1 MNSLKKIIQL
11 GNSVRD
17 KKQIFVIIK
26 PEYLKYQQK
35 IVDIFIKNG
44 WSIDKLRTKQLLPS
58 EAQGIYRVHRGESFY
73 KDLCKYMTS
82 GPSVGIL
89 FTKRGNSSDTTFG
102 SIQKIKNEIRSKWSI
117 DDMKNVIHSSDS
129 PEAVSL
135 ESSIYFE

>member
-26 PEYLKYQQK
+26 PEFLKYQQK

-44 WSIDKLRTKQLLPS
+44 WSIAKLRTKQLLPS
-58 EAQGIYRVHRGESFY
+58 EAQGIYRVHRGEPFY

-82 GPSVGIL
+82 SPSVGIL

-102 SIQKIKNEIRSKWSI
+102 SIQKIKDEIRSKWSI
-117 DDMKNVIHSSDS
+117 DDMRNVIHTSDS

-135 ESSIYFE
+135 ESSIYFG